1 MPLEEH
7 YSLAAFTE
15 KAYLDYA
22 MYVILDRALPALAD
36 GLKPVQRRLVYAM
49 SELGLSAGSKYKKS
63 ARTVGDVLGKY
74 HPHGDSACYEAMV
87 LMAQNFS
94 YRYPLID
101 GQGNWGS
108 ADDPKSFAAMRY
120 TESKLTAYAHSL
132 LAELNP
138 ETVDWTSNFD
148 GTLQEPKTLPAR
160 LPNILLNGGSGIA
173 VGMSTDIPPHNMGEI
188 VAACQALLKNPQ
200 LSEEALLQIVPAPDF
215 PTGGVLINTR
225 EEIAHCYRTGSGSVR
240 LRASYHI
247 EKDNIVIDELPYQ
260 VSGSKVQEQI
270 TQQIQEKKLLWL
282 EAVRDESDH
291 KNPTRLVLLPRSHRI
306 DKKRLMQHLFATTDL
321 EKTVRIQLNMIGL
334 DGKPQIKPLIVIL
347 REWLTYREQTVM
359 RRLSYRLH
367 ALNERLEILAGLRIA
382 FLQLDTVIQIIR
394 EHDDAQTAL
403 MQALPLTAA
412 QSEAIL
418 NIRLRQLAKLE
429 ENAIVQEE
437 KTLIDEQKS
446 LQNLIDNRDA
456 RLQFIADELAADAQN
471 YADPRRTTFIKP
483 DAKTALPA
491 RAWQPSE
498 AVTLVLSKMAW
509 VRLAK
514 THQVDGRTLAYKS
527 GDEFLLQIAAKSDQ
541 TAILCGND
549 GRCYALSLANIA
561 SARGYG
567 EPLSRYFSFAEKTT
581 IVAAAALDPEQY
593 YVLAANNAYGFVVKG
608 SDLVAKTK
616 KGKAV
621 LNVGKANALALL
633 PLFDEESLLCALDN
647 TGRTLIFP
655 ARDLPQQSKGKGN
668 KIMAITQKE
677 WIQGVRLKQ
686 LLILPPQA
694 SCLLTSGK
702 RSMQLNAQ
710 NWAPYCGARGQKGVY
725 LPQPFRN
732 ADVEVI
738 MS

>member
-200 LSEEALLQIVPAPDF
+200 LSEEALSQIVPAPDF

-225 EEIAHCYRTGSGSVR
+225 EEIAHCYHTGSGSVR

-359 RRLSYRLH
+359 RRLSYRLR

-581 IVAAAALDPEQY
+581 IVAAAALDLEQY

-608 SDLVAKTK
+608 NDLVAKTK

-647 TGRTLIFP
+647 TGRALIFP
-655 ARDLPQQSKGKGN
+655 ARDLPQQFKGKGN

-677 WIQGVRLKQ
+677 WAQGVRLKQ

-694 SCLLTSGK
+694 SCLLTNGK

-710 NWAPYCGARGQKGVY
+710 NWAPYCGTRGQKGVY

-738 MS
+738 MP